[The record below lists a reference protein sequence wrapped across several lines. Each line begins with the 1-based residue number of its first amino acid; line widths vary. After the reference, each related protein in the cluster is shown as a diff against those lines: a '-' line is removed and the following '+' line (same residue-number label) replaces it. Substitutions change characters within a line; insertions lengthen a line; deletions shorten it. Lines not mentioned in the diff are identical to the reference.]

1 MLAIS
6 LVLLSD
12 RLVIISA
19 IICAHNPDPKRL
31 DRVFQALA
39 RQTLPQ
45 SEWEVMLV
53 DNASSPELAG
63 DLMAWHPAGRVL
75 REATLGLTHARL
87 KGIAEARGDMLV
99 FVDDDCLLEP
109 DYLAQMLELFR
120 THPFL
125 GMAGGYGRAEYEIPP
140 PAWMTPS
147 LRQYHLDMAPP
158 PFDQN
163 LIYARVQPHLGPW
176 FPVGAGMA
184 IRRHLAIGYVQSIQ
198 NDSVALGLGRSG
210 KVLSGA
216 EDLDM
221 GIHAIRQGFAI
232 GKSQDLRFVHVVPK
246 FRLELDYM
254 LRLIY
259 LSQYSTERLLVY
271 RGWHKAL
278 PLTAPSWWKRVKM
291 SLAAARKH
299 SPEDLCW
306 QALLA
311 GKNDGLSGASPA
323 PRFCSR

>member
-1 MLAIS
+1 MTL
-6 LVLLSD
+6 
-12 RLVIISA
+12 SA
-19 IICAHNPDPKRL
+19 IICAHNPDAKRL
-31 DRVFQALA
+31 DRVCRALA
-39 RQTLPQ
+39 SQTLPQ
-45 SEWEVMLV
+45 SEWEVVLV

-63 DLMAWHPAGRVL
+63 DLMAWHSAGRVL
-75 REATLGLTHARL
+75 REKTTGLTHARL
-87 KGIAEARGDMLV
+87 KAIAEAQGDLMV

-109 DYLAQMLELFR
+109 DYLAQTKDLFQKN
-120 THPFL
+120 PFM
-125 GMAGGYGRAEYEIPP
+125 GMAGGYGRAEYEVPP

-147 LRQYHLDMAPP
+147 LRQYHLDTPPP
-158 PFDQN
+158 PFDQK
-163 LIYARVQPHLGPW
+163 LIYARVQPILGPW

-184 IRRHLAIGYVQSIQ
+184 IRRQLAVGYVQSIQ
-198 NDSVALGLGRSG
+198 NDPVALGLGRSG

-259 LSQYSTERLLVY
+259 LSQYSTERLLVH
-271 RGWHKAL
+271 RGWHKPL
-278 PLTAPSWWKRVKM
+278 PLIAPSWWKRLKM
-291 SLAAARKH
+291 SIGAARKH

-306 QALLA
+306 QALVT
-311 GKNDGLSGASPA
+311 GKNDGLSGASPS
-323 PRFCSR
+323 PRFCNR

>member
-12 RLVIISA
+12 SLVIISA
-19 IICAHNPDPKRL
+19 IICAHNPDAKRL
-31 DRVFQALA
+31 DRVCRALA
-39 RQTLPQ
+39 SQTLPQ
-45 SEWEVMLV
+45 SEWEAVLV

-75 REATLGLTHARL
+75 REKTTGLTHARL
-87 KGIAEARGDMLV
+87 KAIEEAQGDLLV

-109 DYLAQMLELFR
+109 DYLAQTKDLF
-120 THPFL
+120 HKNPFM
-125 GMAGGYGRAEYEIPP
+125 GMAGGYGRAEYEVPP

-147 LRQYHLDMAPP
+147 LRQYHLDMPP
-158 PFDQN
+158 PQFDQK
-163 LIYARVQPHLGPW
+163 LIYARVQPILGPW

-184 IRRHLAIGYVQSIQ
+184 IRRQLAVGYAQSIRS
-198 NDSVALGLGRSG
+198 DSVALGLGRSG

-259 LSQYSTERLLVY
+259 LSQYSTERLLVH

-278 PLTAPSWWKRVKM
+278 PLTAPSWWQKTK
-291 SLAAARKH
+291 ARIGCARRH
-299 SPEDLCW
+299 SAEDRCW
-306 QALLA
+306 QALA
-311 GKNDGLSGASPA
+311 RGKVDGLSGAAPD
-323 PRFCSR
+323 PRFCK

>member
-1 MLAIS
+1 MLTVS
-6 LVLLSD
+6 LGLLSD
-12 RLVIISA
+12 SVVTISA

-45 SEWEVMLV
+45 SEWEVVLV

-87 KGIAEARGDMLV
+87 TSIAAAKGDILV

-109 DYLAQMLELFR
+109 DYLVQTLELFQKN
-120 THPFL
+120 PFM

-147 LRQYHLDMAPP
+147 LRQYHLDMSPP
-158 PFDQN
+158 QFDQT

-184 IRRHLAIGYVQSIQ
+184 IRRHLAVGYAQSIR
-198 NDSVALGLGRSG
+198 NDSVALGFDRAGNTLA
-210 KVLSGA
+210 GA
-216 EDLDM
+216 GDLDM

-232 GKSQDLRFVHVVPK
+232 GKSRDLRFVHVVPK

-271 RGWHKAL
+271 RGWHKPL
-278 PLTAPSWWKRVKM
+278 PLKAPSWWQKAK
-291 SLAAARKH
+291 ARIGEVRRH
-299 SPEDLCW
+299 TAEDLCW
-306 QALLA
+306 HAFA
-311 GKNDGLSGASPA
+311 RGKGDGLSGVA
-323 PRFCSR
+323 PDPQFYK

>member
-12 RLVIISA
+12 SLVIISA

-45 SEWEVMLV
+45 SEWEAVLV

-87 KGIAEARGDMLV
+87 KGIAEARGDILV

-109 DYLAQMLELFR
+109 DYLAQTKDLF
-120 THPFL
+120 HKNPFM
-125 GMAGGYGRAEYEIPP
+125 GMAGGYGRAEYEVPP

-147 LRQYHLDMAPP
+147 LRQYHLDMPP
-158 PFDQN
+158 PQFDQK
-163 LIYARVQPHLGPW
+163 LIYARVQPILGPW

-184 IRRHLAIGYVQSIQ
+184 IRRQLAVGYAQSIRS
-198 NDSVALGLGRSG
+198 DSVALGLGRSG

-259 LSQYSTERLLVY
+259 LSQYSTERLLVH
-271 RGWHKAL
+271 RVWHKAL
-278 PLTAPSWWKRVKM
+278 PLTAPSWWQKTK
-291 SLAAARKH
+291 ARIGCARRH
-299 SPEDLCW
+299 SAEDRCW
-306 QALLA
+306 QALA
-311 GKNDGLSGASPA
+311 RGKVDGLSGAAPD
-323 PRFCSR
+323 PRFCK